1 MTHSFFAGMGGF
13 VFDTEDADHPPYIPG
28 SPRLIL
34 TAQGIA
40 KLAEHGHLPN
50 VPETLVADKSKAD
63 FVAKLLATLQAL

>member
-1 MTHSFFAGMGGF
+1 M
-13 VFDTEDADHPPYIPG
+13 FDTEDADHPPYIPG